1 MFRTLIGRS
10 GIIAPRSSLLKKKVN
25 YCSCSLR
32 QFSVQGKDMFNFE
45 RYAEGFETLEVSVN
59 NDGVAKILLNRPDKM
74 NAMNMKLWEELK
86 ESFDVVNNDS
96 TVRCIILSST
106 SKHFSSGMDLAVF
119 AEMAQS
125 HKQEKCP
132 GRASEKLEK
141 SIEFFQDVCSGA
153 ELCNVPVLCAIDGNA
168 IGGAVDLLTSC
179 CLRYCTRQANFS
191 VKEIDLAIVADVGT
205 LQRLPGIVGEQRA
218 RELAY
223 TGRLFN
229 GIEAH
234 KMGLVLECFET
245 NEQMMETVEDVAKNI
260 ACKSPLTMRNLK
272 RNILYSRVHTTQ
284 EGLEHVRMMNSS
296 ILFSNDLT
304 KIMTATMKKEDVGS
318 VTFED

>member
-1 MFRTLIGRS
+1 MFRTFIGR
-10 GIIAPRSSLLKKKVN
+10 IATIGSRSLPKKRVGH
-25 YCSCSLR
+25 SCPIR
-32 QFSVQGKDMFNFE
+32 QFSVQGEDALNLE
-45 RYAEGFETLEVSVN
+45 RYAENFETLDVSVDK
-59 NDGVAKILLNRPDKM
+59 DGVAKILLNRPDKM
-74 NAMNMKLWEELK
+74 NAMNMKLWQELR
-86 ESFDVVNNDS
+86 ESFDVVNSDA

-119 AEMAQS
+119 AEMAQR

-132 GRASEKLEK
+132 GRASEKLER
-141 SIEFFQDVCSGA
+141 SIQYFQDVCSGA
-153 ELCNVPVLCAIDGNA
+153 EICNVPVLCAIDGNA

-179 CLRYCTRQANFS
+179 CLRYCTQQANFS

-223 TGRLFN
+223 TGRLFD

-234 KMGLVLECFET
+234 AMGLVLECFET
-245 NEQMMETVEDVAKNI
+245 NEQMMKTVENVAKNI
-260 ACKSPLTMRNLK
+260 ARKSPLTMRNLK
-272 RNILYSRVHTTQ
+272 RNILYSRDHTTQ

-318 VTFED
+318 VTFDE